1 MTTVPTG
8 YQYADRR
15 GVPAFEVLDSFTQ
28 QALLAG
34 SEPGLSHTV
43 RVLLA
48 SSLTLAALSVV
59 GLDASNHLV
68 LATYNA
74 DPAVAIKPIGVLV
87 HAATSAGSNTT
98 KHGEVWLTGNFN
110 AGDDS
115 PLVWD
120 ASFDTLAKKV
130 GALTA
135 NPNLQFRT
143 RRATGT
149 PQI

>member
-1 MTTVPTG
+1 MAELPVS

-15 GVPAFEVLDSFTQ
+15 GTPAFEALDTYTQ

-34 SEPGLSHTV
+34 SEPGLGPTT

-48 SSLTLAALSVV
+48 SSTTLAALTVV

-68 LATYNA
+68 AATYNA
-74 DPAVAIKPIGVLV
+74 TPANAIKPIGVLV
-87 HAATSAGSNTT
+87 HATTSGASNTT
-98 KHGEVWLTGNFN
+98 DHGEVWLTGNFN

-130 GALTA
+130 TALPA
-135 NPNLQFRT
+135 SSHLQFRS
-143 RRATGT
+143 RKATGT

>member
-15 GVPAFEVLDSFTQ
+15 GTPAFEVLDDFTQ
-28 QALLAG
+28 QNLLAG
-34 SEPGLSHTV
+34 SEPGLGTTT
-43 RVLLA
+43 RILLA
-48 SSLTLAALSVV
+48 SSTTLAALSVV

-74 DPAVAIKPIGVLV
+74 TPSSAITPIGVLV
-87 HAATSAGSNTT
+87 HAASSGSSNTT

-120 ASFDTLAKKV
+120 TSFDTLAKK
-130 GALTA
+130 GAA
-135 NPNLQFRT
+135 VPAKSHLQFRT